1 MKLNIMEKSFE
12 SHEEIRVIIY
22 DLLAVLAQ
30 HGIDTI
36 SLGNIMR
43 VLGVPNNLAQAH
55 DDEYFHVTID
65 SITEEEHVENIEDI
79 EIPPGT
85 TFH

>member
-1 MKLNIMEKSFE
+1 MKLDIMDKSFE
-12 SHEEIRVIIY
+12 NHEKIKVIIY

-43 VLGVPNNLAQAH
+43 VLGVPNSLAEPH
-55 DDEYFHVTID
+55 DDEYFHVTINT
-65 SITEEEHVENIEDI
+65 IAEEEIEEIEDI